1 MPSHHP
7 SQKLSPEA
15 VEAFG
20 KELDQLRDEVLADLG
35 QQDVD
40 YIRGIIRTVRSTE
53 IGGRLLLHV
62 SFTPL
67 GIGAGVACL
76 ALSKILENMEVGHN
90 VMHGQY
96 DWTNDPSLNGNS
108 YEWDIASDADGWREY
123 HNYEHHTFT
132 NILGKDRDF
141 GYTITRLTPEQPWR
155 PYHLFQP
162 LYNVVHALAF
172 EWGVGLFALELDRV
186 IAGESTKARFM
197 GKLKAF
203 AGKAGRQIGKDYVFF
218 PALAGLGAPK
228 VLAGNVAANVV
239 RNVWTY
245 SIIFCGHFTQDV
257 EVFLEEETE
266 NETRGQWYLRQIQG
280 SSNIEG
286 SRLFHTLSGHLSHQI
301 EHHLFPDIPAHR
313 YPEMAPRV
321 QAICERYGLH
331 YNTGSFSRQFGSVVK
346 RILKY
351 SLPLTD
357 RQPAVAAAG

>member
-1 MPSHHP
+1 MSGHQPSRM
-7 SQKLSPEA
+7 LSPED

-20 KELDQLRDEVLADLG
+20 RELDQLRDEIVADLG
-35 QQDVD
+35 QRDVD
-40 YIRGIIRTVRSTE
+40 YIRGIIRTVRSAE
-53 IGGRLLLHV
+53 VGGRLLLHV

-67 GIGAGVACL
+67 GFIAGVASLSL
-76 ALSKILENMEVGHN
+76 AKILENMEVGHN

-96 DWTNDPSLNGNS
+96 NWTNDPALNGSS
-108 YEWDIASDADGWREY
+108 YEWDIVSDADGWREY

-141 GYTITRLTPEQPWR
+141 GYTITRLAPEQPWR
-155 PYHLFQP
+155 PFHLLQP
-162 LYNVVHALAF
+162 FYNVAHALAF
-172 EWGVGLFALELDRV
+172 EWGVGIFALELDRV
-186 IAGESTKARFM
+186 VTGESSRSRFM

-218 PALAGLGAPK
+218 PALAGIGAPK
-228 VLAGNVAANVV
+228 VFAGNLAANVV

-245 SIIFCGHFTQDV
+245 SVIFCGHFTENVQ
-257 EVFLEEETE
+257 VFDEEETK

-286 SRLFHTLSGHLSHQI
+286 GRLFHILTGHLSHQI
-301 EHHLFPDIPAHR
+301 EHHLYPDIPARR

-331 YNTGSFSRQFGSVVK
+331 YNTGSFPRQFGSVVK

-351 SLPLTD
+351 SLPVKAS
-357 RQPAVAAAG
+357 QPSGVAA